1 VSFEPIAIVGQGC
14 VLPGALSPQALRELV
29 QAGRSAVGP
38 VPAGRWRLRPSH
50 AMGSPEHATDRTWS
64 DAGGY
69 VEGFDALFDP
79 TGFLLPEA
87 TVRGLDPAF
96 RWVLHAAREALRPIG
111 HERPSDR
118 AGIILGN
125 LSFPT
130 AGMSRYAESVWL
142 SSQDASF
149 QRSVGG
155 LAGLDRP
162 DARNRFMSG
171 LPAHLAASAL
181 GLGAGSYALDAACAS
196 SLYAIKL
203 ACDRLHDRSADVMLA
218 GAVNAAD
225 SLFIHVGFCALSA
238 MSRTGQ
244 SRPFHR
250 GADGLVPAEGAA
262 ILTLKRLSDA
272 LAAGDKVLGVIR
284 GVGLSND
291 GRGRGMLAPAEEG
304 QRRAM
309 QLAYAMS
316 GLSPSDVSLL
326 ECHATGTPVG
336 DATEVRS
343 TAALYEGLR
352 DVPVGS
358 LKSNLGHLI
367 TAAGAAGVMK
377 VIGAMDAGV
386 RPPTLHAD
394 APLEVLAGS
403 PFRLLTKS
411 EPWPSDRPRVAGV
424 SAFGFGG
431 NNAHLLVS
439 QDAVGLRT
447 TSYAGVPSRAKV
459 AIVGVGAML
468 GDTTGAAEAARAVL
482 GAEPWSAR
490 RESVSVSLEGL
501 RFPPRDLEQ
510 TLPQQL
516 MVLECAR
523 EAAVGVT
530 LPRERTGVFVG
541 MGADPEVARY
551 GARWRLAEW
560 SEAWGRTTG
569 TTPSEGWLSKA
580 RDAVLPK
587 LEAAG
592 VVGTMP
598 NIPANRIN
606 SQLDV
611 AGPSFTVSAEEASG
625 VVALEIAARA
635 LREGELDA
643 ALVGA
648 VDLSDEPV
656 HREALRELGLDV
668 SPGDAAV
675 VLLLKRLD
683 DARRDGDRVLAV
695 LDGEGTPSLRVG
707 DGAVEV
713 FSKARAHAASGLLNV
728 AAAAWSVAH
737 GARPQA
743 SRVAAPWLGERVA
756 EATTRSL
763 GDGVATVRLSGG
775 GDPTPL
781 RLEAPPRLYVYGGSD
796 RAAVLK
802 ALSEG
807 VEGGAGPARLVL
819 VAATEEERLSRAQQA
834 KRHLEGGAPMPDGV
848 AYRAAPLKGDTAAVF
863 TGAAASYLGMGRELA
878 LAMPGAVAKLGQRF
892 GSMAGATRWSF
903 GETAEPEH
911 PLDQLW
917 ASAFLCQ
924 LHAELVRDVFG
935 LRPEATIGYSSGE
948 SNALFASGAWR
959 DLDVMIRECWESPVF
974 KDEIVGEQKAARRL
988 WAKRGVA
995 GAEHAA
1001 WRTWS
1006 VAAPVAAVRE
1016 ALEGEASVHLT
1027 IINAP
1032 DDCVIGGEALAC
1044 ERVIEGLGRA
1054 RAMPLGY
1061 AMAAH
1066 CPEIG
1071 EIRQAWYDIHRR
1083 ETFVV
1088 PGVRH
1093 YSAGSATAFTAEPDV
1108 IAKAITAQAVDTLDF
1123 PRMIERAWADG
1134 VRVFIEHGPRG
1145 LCSGWI
1151 KKVLGEREH
1160 LAVPMDVSGRSGV
1173 RQLANAAAALVAA
1186 GVAVDVEAL
1195 HRALG
1200 ADAPPKK
1207 ATGATMKVP
1216 AHAPA
1221 IRLPAFETGVQVMAP
1236 APRLVPVLGEEMPS
1250 ALAAPVAAAAPV
1262 VVTVAVTAP
1271 RPVVVTAAPAAMV
1284 GATNDI
1290 VARAMAEQ
1298 GRIAAIH
1305 RGYLEAQATAH
1316 SRFLSLQQTML
1327 AGLLR
1332 ARGGV
1337 DSVAVAS
1344 SPVRSL
1350 GGQSPEPDPDRKGGR
1365 ATSESSVPAPFSAV
1379 GPSVAPPPSRS
1390 GSGSDG
1396 GQSARG
1402 LAVPS
1407 QAPASLPQVSTCGP
1421 SGAIATPP
1429 SGPSHPGPRFD
1440 RAQLETLASGS
1451 ISSVFGPAFAS
1462 QDGYARQ
1469 VRMPMPP
1476 LLLADRVT
1484 GIDAVPNSMGV
1495 GTLWTETDVTPES
1508 WYLHEGRMPAGIM
1521 IESGQADL
1529 LLISWLGIDRLNQG
1543 ERVYRLLGCEL
1554 TYHGELPQPGETL
1567 SYEIHVDSHAQQ
1579 GDVRL
1584 FFFHYD
1590 CRVNGELRLSVRHG
1604 QAGFFTDE
1612 ELANS
1617 GGILW
1622 DATTGEHSTT
1632 AQLDA
1637 PLVPC
1642 TKRSFSQDDLRAF
1655 AEGRVAD
1662 CFGPGFEKARTHV
1675 RSPRISAGR
1684 MLFLHEVVDLDP
1696 TGGPWQRGYLRAE
1709 APITA
1714 DDWYFAGHF
1723 HNDPCMPGTLMFEG
1737 CLQAMS
1743 FYLVAMGFS
1752 VDRDGWRFEPV
1763 TGTKIPMRC
1772 RGQAT
1777 PESRHLTYEI
1787 FIEEVIAGP
1796 VPTVYADLLCTVDGR
1811 KAFHARRVGLRLVPS
1826 WPLDHWAWLPALS
1839 GSDPAHAAMDLRRL
1853 GGLRG
1858 YVEPKPVAV
1867 VDGFAFDYASLIA
1880 CAWGR
1885 PSAAF
1890 GPMYTR
1896 FDSTRGV
1903 ARLPGPPYHFMSRIT
1918 RADAPLGVLQPGG
1931 VIEAEYDI
1939 PPGAWYFDLNG
1950 HPTMPYCV
1958 LMEAALQPCGW
1969 LASYIGS
1976 ALTTD
1981 VDLLFRNLDGTG
1993 TFYEEILPTS
2003 GTLRTRVKVTDV
2015 SRSAGMIIESFE
2027 VECFIG
2033 DKLVYKMN
2041 TVFGFF
2047 PAEAFVNQVGL
2058 PVTPED
2064 RARIES
2070 PSDVLIDL
2078 RARPAK
2084 YFEGSLRL
2092 PAPMLCMLDRITA
2105 WEPDGGKKGLGWARA
2120 EKDVRYD
2127 EWFFKAHFF
2136 QDPVQPGSLGIEAL
2150 VQLLQ
2155 FAMIERSMA
2164 DGVANPRFEPVAVG
2178 RPATWKY
2185 RGQVVPKN
2193 KRITTEIAIL
2203 EVGNDAGVPFAVAEG
2218 SLWVD
2223 GKRIYHT
2230 RQLAMRIVPGGNGP
2244 LTALPRALTPAERGQ
2259 GLSGADRFAVGP
2271 DAPKLI
2277 NPTLTSQTSEPLPPL
2292 RGGEGARQRGE
2303 GAHEETLDPS
2313 TDLWLGDHRP
2323 TWTLPALPMMSMV
2336 DRLAG
2341 AVARS
2346 GAMVTG
2352 LSDVQVHRWL
2362 PFAGAPVRLRTELK
2376 DGGEVTLSAFREA
2389 REAALSRFEPVASG
2403 RVLTD
2408 TRYPMAPAPMAP
2420 LSDAVPAE
2428 DPYRSAALFHGAAFQ
2443 MLRSWKMGSRGSSA
2457 LVDLSLRGVPRG
2469 TLHQGLL
2476 DALTHAIPHDALSQW
2491 SPDISDDVVGYPYRI
2506 PSLTLHG
2513 EIPSSGEGRVEVRFA
2528 GFDGEPRFPKYDIQ
2542 LLVDGVVLVALT
2554 LVEVLLP
2561 KGPIGR
2567 ASRLERRAFLRDR
2580 RFVPGLRLSRSE
2592 GASSV
2597 AAPSDVKPSDWLPG
2611 NVATIY
2617 GAPPG
2622 GDLIAEVAV
2631 RDHVASRAIV
2641 HPSSVRPA
2649 ADLRSATV
2657 AMRPLRRHFIDV
2669 AREGDAVRV
2678 TDAAAPALD
2687 LAPVESYW
2695 RRRFAIGAWPVED
2708 LYYGLIERFVGD
2720 VVIADPEAF
2729 ASVRGRSCLYLAN
2742 HQVAVESL
2750 LFSVVA
2756 SALSE
2761 VATVTLAKAEHRGTW
2776 VGELI
2781 RHSFSYPGITDPRLI
2796 TFFDRDDRESLVR
2809 IIGELAQ
2816 DMAQRGKSVMVHV
2829 EGTRGLSCRQPVVKM
2844 SSAFIDMAFA
2854 VGAPIVPVRFV
2865 GGLPQDE
2872 LSQRLEFPLG
2882 YGRQD
2887 IWIGRPIEP
2896 AALASLPLK
2905 ERKQVVIDAINGLGP
2920 SPSDERPA
2928 TPDPAF
2934 ARRVEPWIPRC
2945 GGTPEHAV
2953 LMATL
2958 DALGSYRSEA
2968 TARFVAGARE
2978 GALVAGEGPAGEWL
2992 AGFARWLLGG
3002 RSHVEGMT
3010 R

>member
-1 VSFEPIAIVGQGC
+1 MKFEPIAIVGQGC
-14 VLPGALSPQALRELV
+14 VLPGALSPQALRDLV

-38 VPAGRWRLRPSH
+38 VPPGRWRLDPMH
-50 AMGSPEHATDRTWS
+50 AMGSSLHATDRAWS

-87 TVRGLDPAF
+87 TIRELDPAF
-96 RWVLHAAREALRPIG
+96 RWVLHAAREALRSIG
-111 HERPSDR
+111 HDRASTR

-130 AGMSRYAESVWL
+130 ASMSRYAESVWL
-142 SSQDASF
+142 DSQSAAF
-149 QRSVGG
+149 QASVGG
-155 LAGLDRP
+155 RAAKTAGVERP
-162 DARNRFMSG
+162 SAHNRFMSG
-171 LPAHLAASAL
+171 LPAHVTAAAL
-181 GLGAGSYALDAACAS
+181 GLRAGAHALDAACAS

-203 ACDRLHDRSADVMLA
+203 ACDRLHDGTADVMLA

-225 SLFIHVGFCALSA
+225 SLFLHVGFCALSA
-238 MSRTGQ
+238 LSRTGQ

-250 GADGLVPAEGAA
+250 DADGLVPAEGAA
-262 ILTLKRLSDA
+262 IIALKRLGDA
-272 LAAGDKVLGVIR
+272 RAAGDKILGVIR

-304 QRRAM
+304 QGRAM
-309 QLAYAMS
+309 NLAYAMS
-316 GLSPSDVSLL
+316 GLSPADVSLI

-343 TAALYEGLR
+343 TAAVFAGLR

-367 TAAGAAGVMK
+367 TAAGVAGLMK
-377 VIGAMDAGV
+377 VLGAMDDAR
-386 RPPTLHAD
+386 RPPSLHAD
-394 APLEVLAGS
+394 APLDVLAGS
-403 PFRLLTKS
+403 PFRLLAAG
-411 EPWPSDRPRVAGV
+411 EPWPSDRPRVAAV

-431 NNAHLLVS
+431 NNAHLLVT
-439 QDAVGLRT
+439 QEDVGLHT
-447 TSYAGVPSRAKV
+447 KSYATIRSRAVV

-468 GDTTGAAEAARAVL
+468 GDTTGAAAAARAVF

-490 RESVSVSLEGL
+490 RTEVSVALDGL
-501 RFPPRDLEQ
+501 RFPPRDLAQ

-523 EAAVGVT
+523 EATVGLA

-541 MGADPEVARY
+541 MGCDAEVSRY

-560 SEAWGRTTG
+560 ADAWTHRTG
-569 TTPSEGWLSKA
+569 ATPPGGWLAAA
-580 RDAVLPK
+580 RDAVAPK

-611 AGPSFTVSAEEASG
+611 AGPDFVVSAEEASG
-625 VVALEIAARA
+625 VIALEIAARA

-656 HREALRELGLDV
+656 HRAALAALGLDV
-668 SPGDAAV
+668 NPADAAV
-675 VLLLKRLD
+675 VLVLKRLD
-683 DARRDGDRVLAV
+683 DARREGIPVLAV
-695 LDGEGTPSLRVG
+695 LDDEGTPTLRLG
-707 DGAVEV
+707 DGALDP
-713 FSKARAHAASGLLNV
+713 FARAKAHAATGLLQV
-728 AAAAWSVAH
+728 AVAAWSVAH

-743 SRVAAPWLGERVA
+743 ARVASPWWGERVA
-756 EATTRSL
+756 QATTSAL
-763 GDGVATVRLSGG
+763 GG
-775 GDPTPL
+775 GSTVVRVRAAGPALPL
-781 RLEAPPRLYVYGGSD
+781 RLEPTPRLYVYSGAD
-796 RAAVLK
+796 RAAVLR
-802 ALSEG
+802 ALAAG
-807 VEGGAGPARLVL
+807 VETGDGPARLVL
-819 VAATEEERLSRAQQA
+819 VAASEAERATRAQQA
-834 KRHLEGGAPMPDGV
+834 RRHLEGGAPTPEGV
-848 AYRAAPLKGDTAAVF
+848 AYRDGPIGGETAAVF

-878 LAMPGAVAKLGQRF
+878 LALPGVVAKLGERF
-892 GSMAGATRWSF
+892 DGMATATAWSF
-903 GETAEPEH
+903 GETAEPRH

-924 LHAELVRDVFG
+924 LHAEITRDVLR
-935 LRPEATIGYSSGE
+935 LRPDATIGYSSGE
-948 SNALFASGAWR
+948 SNALFAAGAWR
-959 DLDVMIRECWESPVF
+959 DLDGMIRECWESPVF
-974 KDEIVGEQKAARRL
+974 GDEIVGEQRAARRRWERL
-988 WAKRGVA
+988 GVV
-995 GAEHAA
+995 GASAA
-1001 WRTWS
+1001 EWRTWS
-1006 VAAPVAAVRE
+1006 VAAPVAAVRA
-1016 ALEGEASVHLT
+1016 ALAGEVAAHLT

-1032 DDCVIGGEALAC
+1032 DDCVIGGEAGAC
-1044 ERVIEGLGRA
+1044 DRVIAKLGRS
-1054 RAMPLGY
+1054 RALPLGY

-1071 EIRQAWYDIHRR
+1071 EVRGQWYDIHHRA
-1083 ETFVV
+1083 TFVV

-1093 YSAGSATAFTAEPDV
+1093 YSAGSATAFIAEAAV
-1108 IAKAITAQAVDTLDF
+1108 IAEAITAQAVDTLDF

-1151 KKVLGEREH
+1151 KKILGEREH
-1160 LAVPMDVSGRSGV
+1160 VAVPLDVAGRSGV
-1173 RQLANAAAALVAA
+1173 RQLANAAAALLAA
-1186 GVAVDVEAL
+1186 GVAVDLETL

-1200 ADAPPKK
+1200 ADAPPVKG
-1207 ATGATMKVP
+1207 AGATMKVP
-1216 AHAPA
+1216 AHAAA
-1221 IRLPAFETGVQVMAP
+1221 IRLPEFEAGIEVMRPAP
-1236 APRLVPVLGEEMPS
+1236 ALVSALDEAPPPRVSTPAV
-1250 ALAAPVAAAAPV
+1250 LAAPSAAPTATP
-1262 VVTVAVTAP
+1262 VT
-1271 RPVVVTAAPAAMV
+1271 MV
-1284 GATNDI
+1284 GGTNDI
-1290 VARAMAEQ
+1290 LPLVIAASVTMVGGTNDILARAMAEQ
-1298 GRIAAIH
+1298 GRVAAIH
-1305 RGYLEAQATAH
+1305 RGYLDAQATAH
-1316 SRFLSLQQTML
+1316 TRFLALQETML

-1332 ARGGV
+1332 ARHSGAVGV
-1337 DSVAVAS
+1337 PAIASTSGAS
-1344 SPVRSL
+1344 SPA
-1350 GGQSPEPDPDRKGGR
+1350 PTPR
-1365 ATSESSVPAPFSAV
+1365 ALPVAASI
-1379 GPSVAPPPSRS
+1379 APPTMASVSLAPVALPVA
-1390 GSGSDG
+1390 
-1396 GQSARG
+1396 SAP
-1402 LAVPS
+1402 VP
-1407 QAPASLPQVSTCGP
+1407 VG
-1421 SGAIATPP
+1421 
-1429 SGPSHPGPRFD
+1429 HPGPRFD
-1440 RAQLETLASGS
+1440 RAQLEVLASGK
-1451 ISSVFGPAFAS
+1451 ISSVFGAAFAS

-1484 GIDAVPNSMGV
+1484 GIDAVANSMGT

-1521 IESGQADL
+1521 IETGQADL

-1554 TYHGELPQPGETL
+1554 TYHGELPRPGETL
-1567 SYEIHVDSHAQQ
+1567 TYEIHVDSHAQQ
-1579 GDVRL
+1579 GAVRL

-1604 QAGFFTDE
+1604 QAGFFTEE

-1632 AQLDA
+1632 APLDA
-1637 PLVPC
+1637 ALVAC
-1642 TKRSFSQDDLRAF
+1642 TKRSFSHEDLRAF
-1655 AEGRVAD
+1655 ADGRVAD

-1675 RSPRISAGR
+1675 RTPRISAGR
-1684 MLFLHEVVDLDP
+1684 MLFLDRVADFDP
-1696 TGGPWQRGYLRAE
+1696 HGGPWQRGYLRAE
-1709 APITA
+1709 TPLTA

-1777 PESRHLTYEI
+1777 PASRHLTYEI
-1787 FIEEVIAGP
+1787 FIEEVVAGP
-1796 VPTVYADLLCTVDGR
+1796 IPTVYADLLCTVDGR
-1811 KAFHARRVGLRLVPS
+1811 KAFHARRVGLRLVPA
-1826 WPLDHWAWLPALS
+1826 WPLDDWARLPIAPAA
-1839 GSDPAHAAMDLRRL
+1839 DPAHRTMDLRRL
-1853 GGLRG
+1853 GGLAG
-1858 YVEPKPVAV
+1858 YVEPTSVAV
-1867 VDGFAFDYASLIA
+1867 KEGFAFDYASLIA

-1890 GPMYTR
+1890 GPMYKR

-1939 PPGAWYFDLNG
+1939 PPDAWYFDLNG

-1993 TFYEEILPTS
+1993 TFFAEIFPTA
-2003 GTLRTRVKVTDV
+2003 GVLRTVVKVTDV

-2027 VECFIG
+2027 VECFVG
-2033 DKLVYKMN
+2033 ATLVYKMN

-2058 PVTPED
+2058 PVTPDD
-2064 RARIES
+2064 RARIDA
-2070 PSDVLIDL
+2070 PADVRIDL
-2078 RARPAK
+2078 RARPAR
-2084 YFEGSLRL
+2084 YFDGSLRL

-2105 WEPDGGKKGLGWARA
+2105 WEPSGGKKGLGWARA
-2120 EKDVRYD
+2120 EKDVRSD

-2155 FAMIERSMA
+2155 FAMIER
-2164 DGVANPRFEPVAVG
+2164 DLGVGIEHPRFEPVAVG

-2193 KRITTEIAIL
+2193 QRITTEIAIL
-2203 EVGNDAGVPFAVAEG
+2203 EVGHEGGIPFAVAEG

-2223 GKRIYHT
+2223 GKRIYYT
-2230 RQLAMRIVPGGNGP
+2230 RQLSMRIVPGTAP
-2244 LTALPRALTPAERGQ
+2244 PPPPEKLTAPSA
-2259 GLSGADRFAVGP
+2259 
-2271 DAPKLI
+2271 
-2277 NPTLTSQTSEPLPPL
+2277 
-2292 RGGEGARQRGE
+2292 
-2303 GAHEETLDPS
+2303 EETLDPS
-2313 TDLWLGDHRP
+2313 VDTWLGDHRP

-2341 AVARS
+2341 AAIRPGERVIGIA
-2346 GAMVTG
+2346 
-2352 LSDVQVHRWL
+2352 DVQVHRWL
-2362 PFAGAPVRLRTELK
+2362 PLPDAPVRLRTEVQG
-2376 DGGEVTLSAFREA
+2376 DGDARTVTLVAFREA

-2403 RVLTD
+2403 TVLLGANYPAPPAVFAALTD
-2408 TRYPMAPAPMAP
+2408 
-2420 LSDAVPAE
+2420 AVDAE
-2428 DPYRSAALFHGAAFQ
+2428 DPYASGGLFHGPMFQ
-2443 MLRSWKMGSRGSSA
+2443 LLRSWKIGAHGSTA
-2457 LVDLSLRGVPRG
+2457 VIDLAGRGVPRG
-2469 TLHQGLL
+2469 ALHQGLL

-2491 SPDISDDVVGYPYRI
+2491 SSEISDDVVGYPYRI
-2506 PSLTLHG
+2506 PVMRFYG
-2513 EIPSSGEGRVEVRFA
+2513 EVPVAGEGRLEVRFA
-2528 GFDGEPRFPKYDIQ
+2528 GFDGDARFPKYDLQ
-2542 LLVDGVVLVALT
+2542 LVVEGVVRVALT

-2567 ASRLERRAFLRDR
+2567 ATRLERRAFLRDR
-2580 RFVPGLRLSRSE
+2580 RFVAGVRLARSE
-2592 GASSV
+2592 GAATV
-2597 AAPSDVKPSDWLPG
+2597 ATPADVKPSDWLPG

-2617 GAPPG
+2617 GVAPG
-2622 GDLIAEVAV
+2622 ADLIAEVAV
-2631 RDHVASRAIV
+2631 RDHVAARAFV
-2641 HPSSVRPA
+2641 HPSTVRVS

-2657 AMRPLRRHFIDV
+2657 AMRPLRRHFLNV
-2669 AREGDAVRV
+2669 ERAGDTVRV
-2678 TDAAAPALD
+2678 TDAAAPSVD
-2687 LAPVESYW
+2687 LAPVESHW
-2695 RRRFAIGAWPVED
+2695 RTRFGIGAWPVED

-2729 ASVRGRSCLYLAN
+2729 ARVRGRSCLYLAN

-2750 LFSVVA
+2750 LFSVLV
-2756 SALSE
+2756 SALSD
-2761 VATVTLAKAEHRGTW
+2761 VATVTLAKAEHRGSW

-2781 RHSFSYPGITDPRLI
+2781 RHSFTYPGITDPNLI
-2796 TFFDRDDRESLVR
+2796 TFFDREDRESLMR

-2816 DMAQRGKSVMVHV
+2816 EMAQRGKSVMVHV
-2829 EGTRGLSCRQPVVKM
+2829 EGTRALSCRQPVMKM

-2865 GGLPQDE
+2865 GALPVDDLAE
-2872 LSQRLEFPLG
+2872 RLEFPLG

-2896 AALASLPLK
+2896 DALRALPLK
-2905 ERKQVVIDAINGLGP
+2905 ERKQVVLDAINGLGP
-2920 SPSDERPA
+2920 ASAREQPTA
-2928 TPDPAF
+2928 PDAAF
-2934 ARRVEPWIPRC
+2934 ARRVAAWTPRC
-2945 GGTPEHAV
+2945 GESTEHAV
-2953 LMATL
+2953 LLATL
-2958 DALGSYRSEA
+2958 EALEAYRSEA
-2968 TARFVAGARE
+2968 TPRLVEAVRE
-2978 GALVAGEGPAGEWL
+2978 GHPVAGEGPAAQWL
-2992 AGFARWLLGG
+2992 AGFARWLSAG
-3002 RSHVEGMT
+3002 RPSTVPAEG
-3010 R
+3010 

>member
-29 QAGRSAVGP
+29 LAGRSAVGP

-50 AMGSPEHATDRTWS
+50 AMGSTERSTDRTWS

-142 SSQDASF
+142 SSQDPAF

-262 ILTLKRLSDA
+262 VLTLKRLSDA

-352 DVPVGS
+352 DVPLGS

-394 APLEVLAGS
+394 APLDVLAGS

-447 TSYAGVPSRAKV
+447 ISYAGVPSREKV

-482 GAEPWSAR
+482 GAEPWSPR
-490 RESVSVSLEGL
+490 RESVSVSLDGL

-560 SEAWGRTTG
+560 SEAWGRSTG

-668 SPGDAAV
+668 NPGDAAV

-695 LDGEGTPSLRVG
+695 LDGEGAPSLRVG
-707 DGAVEV
+707 DGAVDV
-713 FSKARAHAASGLLNV
+713 FAKARAHSASGLLNV

-763 GDGVATVRLSGG
+763 GDGESTVRLSGG
-775 GDPTPL
+775 GDPAPL

-819 VAATEEERLSRAQQA
+819 VAATEDERLARAQQA
-834 KRHLEGGAPMPDGV
+834 RRHLEGGAPMPDGV

-878 LAMPGAVAKLGQRF
+878 LAMPGAVAKLGRRF

-903 GETAEPEH
+903 GESAEPEH

-935 LRPEATIGYSSGE
+935 LRPDATIGYSSGE

-959 DLDVMIRECWESPVF
+959 DLDAMIRECWESPVF

-995 GAEHAA
+995 GTE

-1006 VAAPVAAVRE
+1006 VAAPVAAVRA
-1016 ALEGEASVHLT
+1016 ALGGEASAHLT

-1032 DDCVIGGEALAC
+1032 DDCVIGGEAAAC
-1044 ERVIEGLGRA
+1044 ERVIERLGRA

-1083 ETFVV
+1083 ETFAV

-1200 ADAPPKK
+1200 ADAQGKK

-1236 APRLVPVLGEEMPS
+1236 APKLVPVLGEEMLP
-1250 ALAAPVAAAAPV
+1250 AVAVVAPVTVPVVTVVVTVVATEPRPVAAAAPS
-1262 VVTVAVTAP
+1262 AI
-1271 RPVVVTAAPAAMV
+1271 V
-1284 GATNDI
+1284 GATSD
-1290 VARAMAEQ
+1290 VLARAMAEQ

-1327 AGLLR
+1327 SGLLR
-1332 ARGGV
+1332 ARQGGAIG
-1337 DSVAVAS
+1337 SSAGGAS
-1344 SPVRSL
+1344 
-1350 GGQSPEPDPDRKGGR
+1350 
-1365 ATSESSVPAPFSAV
+1365 PAPTPREVNAPVERALPVGAGLAPPAMESMGPTHAPSAAAAPA
-1379 GPSVAPPPSRS
+1379 PSVA
-1390 GSGSDG
+1390 
-1396 GQSARG
+1396 
-1402 LAVPS
+1402 
-1407 QAPASLPQVSTCGP
+1407 APAG
-1421 SGAIATPP
+1421 
-1429 SGPSHPGPRFD
+1429 HPGPRFD
-1440 RAQLETLASGS
+1440 RAQLEVLASGS

-1612 ELANS
+1612 ELCHS

-1622 DATTGEHSTT
+1622 DATTGEHSST

-1642 TKRSFSQDDLRAF
+1642 TKRSFSHDDLRAF

-1763 TGTKIPMRC
+1763 TGAKIPMRC

-1826 WPLDHWAWLPALS
+1826 WPLDHWAHLPALS

-1853 GGLRG
+1853 GGLKG
-1858 YVEPKPVAV
+1858 YVEPKAVAV

-2027 VECFIG
+2027 VDCFIG

-2070 PSDVLIDL
+2070 PSEVLIDL

-2084 YFEGSLRL
+2084 YFEGSPRL

-2203 EVGNDAGVPFAVAEG
+2203 EVGNDGGIPFAVAEG

-2230 RQLAMRIVPGGNGP
+2230 RQLAMRIVPGGLRGLKP
-2244 LTALPRALTPAERGQ
+2244 AATLGALSEGAMQSPRADLQ
-2259 GLSGADRFAVGP
+2259 SGTGP
-2271 DAPKLI
+2271 
-2277 NPTLTSQTSEPLPPL
+2277 TSQDTTAVRARTSIVSSTDANVAAGFNP
-2292 RGGEGARQRGE
+2292 RTQAN
-2303 GAHEETLDPS
+2303 EETLDPS

-2341 AVARS
+2341 ALARS

-2352 LSDVQVHRWL
+2352 LADVQVHRWL
-2362 PFAGAPVRLRTELK
+2362 PFSGAPVRLRTEVK

-2408 TRYPMAPAPMAP
+2408 TRYPNPPAPLAP

-2428 DPYRSAALFHGAAFQ
+2428 DPYASAALFHGPAFQ
-2443 MLRSWKMGSRGSSA
+2443 MLRSWQLGSRGSSA

-2491 SPDISDDVVGYPYRI
+2491 SPDISDDAVGYPYRI
-2506 PSLTLHG
+2506 PSLSLHG

-2542 LLVDGVVLVALT
+2542 LIVDGSVLVALT

-2580 RFVPGLRLSRSE
+2580 RFVPGLRLSRVE
-2592 GASSV
+2592 GASTV

-2641 HPSSVRPA
+2641 HPSSVRPS

-2657 AMRPLRRHFIDV
+2657 AMRPLRRHLLDV

-2678 TDAAAPALD
+2678 TDAGAPVLD

-2695 RRRFAIGAWPVED
+2695 RKRFAIGAWPVED

-2729 ASVRGRSCLYLAN
+2729 ARVRGRSCLYLAN

-2750 LFSVVA
+2750 LFSVIA

-2781 RHSFSYPGITDPRLI
+2781 RHSFSYPGITDPKLI

-2816 DMAQRGKSVMVHV
+2816 EMAQRGKSVMVHV
-2829 EGTRGLSCRQPVVKM
+2829 EGTRGLSCRQPVIKM

-2920 SPSDERPA
+2920 SPSDERPTA
-2928 TPDPAF
+2928 PDPAF
-2934 ARRVEPWIPRC
+2934 ARRVEPWTARC
-2945 GGTPEHAV
+2945 GGTTEHAV

-2958 DALGSYRSEA
+2958 DALGSYRSED
-2968 TARFVAGARE
+2968 TRRFVAGARE
-2978 GALVAGEGPAGEWL
+2978 GAIVTGEGPEGEWL
-2992 AGFARWLLGG
+2992 AGFAEWLFGG
-3002 RSHVEGMT
+3002 RSNSEGMT

>member
-29 QAGRSAVGP
+29 HAGRSAVGP
-38 VPAGRWRLRPSH
+38 VPAGRWGLRPSH
-50 AMGSPEHATDRTWS
+50 AMGSPEHAADRTWS

-87 TVRGLDPAF
+87 TVRALDPAF

-130 AGMSRYAESVWL
+130 AAMSRYAESVWL
-142 SSQDASF
+142 SAQDSSF

-155 LAGLDRP
+155 RAAQSAGLDRP

-181 GLGAGSYALDAACAS
+181 GLGAGAHALDAACAS

-272 LAAGDKVLGVIR
+272 LSAGDKVLGVIR

-291 GRGRGMLAPAEEG
+291 GRGRGLLAPAEEG

-367 TAAGAAGVMK
+367 TAAGAAGLMK

-394 APLEVLAGS
+394 APLDVLSGS

-439 QDAVGLRT
+439 QEFVGLRT
-447 TSYAGVPSRAKV
+447 TSYASVPSRAKV
-459 AIVGVGAML
+459 AIVGIGAML
-468 GDTTGAAEAARAVL
+468 GDTTGASAAARAVL
-482 GAEPWSAR
+482 GSEPWSPR

-523 EAAVGVT
+523 EAAAGVT

-560 SEAWGRTTG
+560 SEAWGRSAG

-695 LDGEGTPSLRVG
+695 LDGEGTPTVRVG

-713 FSKARAHAASGLLNV
+713 FARLRAHAATGLLNV

-737 GARPQA
+737 GAMPQA

-763 GDGVATVRLSGG
+763 GDGATTVRLSAGG
-775 GDPTPL
+775 EAAPL
-781 RLEAPPRLYVYGGSD
+781 RLEAPPRLYVYGGRD
-796 RAAVLK
+796 RAAVLT

-807 VEGGAGPARLVL
+807 VEGGVGPSRLVI
-819 VAATEEERLSRAQQA
+819 VAATEDERLARAQQA

-848 AYRAAPLKGDTAAVF
+848 AYRAAPLQGDTAAVF

-878 LAMPGAVAKLGQRF
+878 LAMPGAVANLRGRF
-892 GSMAGATRWSF
+892 ASMQGATAWSF
-903 GETAEPEH
+903 GETAEPGH

-924 LHAELVRDVFG
+924 LHSELVRDVFG
-935 LRPEATIGYSSGE
+935 LRPDATIGYSSGE

-959 DLDVMIRECWESPVF
+959 DLDAMIRECWESPVF

-988 WAKRGVA
+988 WAKQGV
-995 GAEHAA
+995 GGTE

-1006 VAAPVAAVRE
+1006 VAAPVAAVRA
-1016 ALEGEASVHLT
+1016 ALEGESSAHLT

-1032 DDCVIGGEALAC
+1032 DDCVIGGEAGAC
-1044 ERVIEGLGRA
+1044 ERVIERLGRS

-1108 IAKAITAQAVDTLDF
+1108 IARAITAQAVDTLDF

-1200 ADAPPKK
+1200 ADAQGKK

-1236 APRLVPVLGEEMPS
+1236 APRLVPVLGEERPAVM
-1250 ALAAPVAAAAPV
+1250 AAPVAAPAPV
-1262 VVTVAVTAP
+1262 VVTVAEP
-1271 RPVVVTAAPAAMV
+1271 RPVAAAPAAMV

-1290 VARAMAEQ
+1290 LARAMAEQ
-1298 GRIAAIH
+1298 GRVAAIH

-1316 SRFLSLQQTML
+1316 SRFLALQQTML

-1332 ARGGV
+1332 ARQSGGV
-1337 DSVAVAS
+1337 
-1344 SPVRSL
+1344 
-1350 GGQSPEPDPDRKGGR
+1350 G
-1365 ATSESSVPAPFSAV
+1365 
-1379 GPSVAPPPSRS
+1379 
-1390 GSGSDG
+1390 
-1396 GQSARG
+1396 
-1402 LAVPS
+1402 
-1407 QAPASLPQVSTCGP
+1407 PQVETAGSPPAGVRALALTP
-1421 SGAIATPP
+1421 ATPAG
-1429 SGPSHPGPRFD
+1429 GPTGHPGPRFD
-1440 RAQLETLASGS
+1440 RAQLETLASGA

-1567 SYEIHVDSHAQQ
+1567 SYEIHVDAHAQQ

-1622 DATTGEHSTT
+1622 DATTGEHSST

-1642 TKRSFSQDDLRAF
+1642 AKRSFSHDDLRAF

-1684 MLFLHEVVDLDP
+1684 MLFLHEVVDFDP

-1763 TGTKIPMRC
+1763 MGTKIPMRC

-1811 KAFHARRVGLRLVPS
+1811 KAFHARRVGLRLVPA
-1826 WPLDHWAWLPALS
+1826 WPLDDWARLPVVS
-1839 GSDPAHAAMDLRRL
+1839 GSDPAHRTMDLRRL
-1853 GGLRG
+1853 GGLKG
-1858 YVEPKPVAV
+1858 YVEPKAVAV

-1918 RADAPLGVLQPGG
+1918 RADAPLGKLQPGG

-1939 PPGAWYFDLNG
+1939 PPDAWYFDLNG

-1993 TFYEEILPTS
+1993 TFYAEVLPTA
-2003 GTLRTRVKVTDV
+2003 GTLRTTVKVTDV

-2027 VECFIG
+2027 VECFVG
-2033 DKLVYKMN
+2033 KTLVYKMN

-2084 YFEGSLRL
+2084 YFEGSPRL

-2164 DGVANPRFEPVAVG
+2164 DGVSNPRFEPVAVG
-2178 RPATWKY
+2178 KPATWKY

-2203 EVGNDAGVPFAVAEG
+2203 EVGNDGGVPFAVAEG

-2244 LTALPRALTPAERGQ
+2244 LTALPRALTPAGRGQ
-2259 GLSGADRFAVGP
+2259 GLSGTDRFAVGP

-2277 NPTLTSQTSEPLPPL
+2277 SPTLTSQTSEPLPPP

-2303 GAHEETLDPS
+2303 GAEETLDPS
-2313 TDLWLGDHRP
+2313 VDTWLGDHRP

-2341 AVARS
+2341 ALARS

-2352 LSDVQVHRWL
+2352 LSEVQVHRWL
-2362 PFAGAPVRLRTELK
+2362 PFPGTPVRLRTEVK

-2403 RVLTD
+2403 RVLTN
-2408 TRYPMAPAPMAP
+2408 TRYPSAPAPWTP
-2420 LSDAVPAE
+2420 LADAVPAE
-2428 DPYRSAALFHGAAFQ
+2428 DPYRSAALFHGPAFQ
-2443 MLRSWKMGSRGSSA
+2443 MLRSWSIGPSGSSG

-2542 LLVDGVVLVALT
+2542 LIVDGAVLVALT

-2567 ASRLERRAFLRDR
+2567 ATRLERRAFLRDR
-2580 RFVPGLRLSRSE
+2580 RFVPGVRLARVE
-2592 GASSV
+2592 GASTV

-2617 GAPPG
+2617 GVPPG
-2622 GDLIAEVAV
+2622 RELVAEVAV
-2631 RDHVASRAIV
+2631 RDHLAARAIV

-2649 ADLRSATV
+2649 DDLRSATV
-2657 AMRPLRRHFIDV
+2657 AMRPLRRHFLDV

-2695 RRRFAIGAWPVED
+2695 RDRFAIGPWPVED
-2708 LYYGLIERFVGD
+2708 LYYGLIERFIGD

-2729 ASVRGRSCLYLAN
+2729 ARVRGRSCLYLAN

-2750 LFSVVA
+2750 LFSVIA
-2756 SALSE
+2756 SGLSE

-2781 RHSFSYPGITDPRLI
+2781 RHSFSYPGITDPNLI

-2816 DMAQRGKSVMVHV
+2816 EMAQRGKSVMVHV
-2829 EGTRGLSCRQPVVKM
+2829 EGTRGLSCRQPVMKM

-2854 VGAPIVPVRFV
+2854 VGAPIVPVRFS
-2865 GGLPQDE
+2865 GALPAEE

-2896 AALASLPLK
+2896 EALASLPLK
-2905 ERKQVVIDAINGLGP
+2905 ERKQVVIDAINGLGAPP
-2920 SPSDERPA
+2920 SEERPTA
-2928 TPDPAF
+2928 PDPAF
-2934 ARRVEPWIPRC
+2934 ARRVEAWTARC

-2958 DALGSYRSEA
+2958 DSLTAFRSEA
-2968 TARFVAGARE
+2968 TRRFVAGARE
-2978 GALVAGEGPAGEWL
+2978 DAIVTGEGPAGEWL
-2992 AGFARWLLGG
+2992 AGFATWLFGG
-3002 RSHVEGMT
+3002 RSNTEGMT